1 MHRWWLRA
9 AISALAV
16 AVLLAFVPVR
26 EVWGAVRNVD
36 PLVWLACLAL
46 FVAGHAS
53 NAAKLWL
60 LLGRDV
66 PLAACLRAHFAGMAA
81 NLGLPGVAGGEI
93 VRVAYLT
100 PAGGAARVTL
110 AAIIDRIIDAAV
122 LAFIVVVAAQ
132 VTGLPAALSGR
143 LPSAGWAAVIAGTGA
158 VLAAG
163 AWTLLQRRLSSEAV
177 AAASHG
183 MRGRPGVMLVAAMI
197 SGAVQVV
204 FVLANVWLARE
215 AGAFTAA
222 GPWFLAWSAAKLGAI
237 LPISLGGIGV
247 REAALVAVLGA
258 YGASADAVLATGF
271 LWEGAI
277 VVGSLGGFLTTQ
289 VFRR

>member
-16 AVLLAFVPVR
+16 AALLAFVPVR
-26 EVWGAVRNVD
+26 EVWSAVRDVH
-36 PLVWLACLAL
+36 PVVWLACLAV
-46 FVAGHAS
+46 FVAGHAL

-60 LLGRDV
+60 LLGRDL
-66 PLAACLRAHFAGMAA
+66 PLVACLRAHFAGMAA

-93 VRVAYLT
+93 VRVAYLA

-110 AAIIDRIIDAAV
+110 AAIVDRIIDGAV
-122 LAFIVVVAAQ
+122 LAVIVVVAAQ
-132 VTGLPAALSGR
+132 VAGMPAALSGR
-143 LPSAGWAAVIAGTGA
+143 LPSAGWTALFVITGVAA
-158 VLAAG
+158 AAG
-163 AWTLLQRRLSSEAV
+163 GLALLQRRSSFEA
-177 AAASHG
+177 AGAASYG
-183 MRGRPGVMLVAAMI
+183 LRRPGVVLLAAVI
-197 SGAVQVV
+197 SASVQIV
-204 FVLANVWLARE
+204 FVLANVWLAHE
-215 AGAFTAA
+215 AGALTAL

-258 YGASADAVLATGF
+258 YGASGDAVLATGL
-271 LWEGAI
+271 LWEAAI
-277 VVGSLGGFLTTQ
+277 VAGSLGGFLTTQ